1 MRPSDSSRNQA
12 GVEVLADHIGGSA
25 PTKPRR
31 RPKRPR
37 GAPPNAERPS
47 GPEMVATAL
56 PFETIPDEPLRA
68 HFTRWLAHT
77 LTGPAQEPA
86 RAEPTAEQTSA
97 LEARSERA
105 SPGPHTDADSPE
117 SSRTST
123 VPARVDAP
131 HATFDA
137 STGAPPTARDP
148 AGAMP
153 LAPRHLTAAGRPQYV
168 GSRDGTVWVTKPI
181 LRSRGWTD
189 AAVRDFLPEPEGL
202 KPNPRFPVSG
212 APMQVWR
219 PATVAAAEAGPEWR
233 EWRERSLRRRGT
245 TLDALAETA
254 DEDFRARLET
264 ARAAIEAEGGPAP
277 AAPEQ

>member
-1 MRPSDSSRNQA
+1 M
-12 GVEVLADHIGGSA
+12 
-25 PTKPRR
+25 
-31 RPKRPR
+31 
-37 GAPPNAERPS
+37 
-47 GPEMVATAL
+47 
-56 PFETIPDEPLRA
+56 
-68 HFTRWLAHT
+68 
-77 LTGPAQEPA
+77 
-86 RAEPTAEQTSA
+86 
-97 LEARSERA
+97 
-105 SPGPHTDADSPE
+105 
-117 SSRTST
+117 
-123 VPARVDAP
+123 
-131 HATFDA
+131 
-137 STGAPPTARDP
+137 
-148 AGAMP
+148 
-153 LAPRHLTAAGRPQYV
+153 
-168 GSRDGTVWVTKPI
+168 TKPI